1 MAWFTLVCMISGFIV
16 GWILKFPVAVALSS
30 LQIILISIALM
41 LATDFGVAEL
51 VLWCGAGLFAHQA
64 AYLGGLIVRSFWEE
78 PNWNARAAVSIKLER
93 QLTLIQ
99 TLASHVATLTPAP
112 ARADALRCVELASEI
127 RRTVTDRTQ
136 VEAILIEMGH
146 GR

>member
-1 MAWFTLVCMISGFIV
+1 MAWFTLVCMISGFLV
-16 GWILKFPVAVALSS
+16 GWILKFPVAVTLTS
-30 LQIILISIALM
+30 LQIVLISIALM

-51 VLWCGAGLFAHQA
+51 VLWCAAGLFAHQA
-64 AYLGGLIVRSFWEE
+64 AYLGGVIVRSFWEE
-78 PNWNARAAVSIKLER
+78 PKWNTRAAVSIKLER

-99 TLASHVATLTPAP
+99 TLASRVATLTPAS
-112 ARADALRCVELASEI
+112 AREDALRCVELASEI
-127 RRTVTDRTQ
+127 RLTVTDRTQ